1 MTCLKNKKI
10 MRTQLN
16 VICKVILLGGSLVFS
31 YCSKKSKLPAIKPD
45 VISEQTVNDT
55 DDPAIWIN
63 AREPSKSIVFGT
75 DKATNGA
82 IYAFD
87 LAGKI
92 IEEKTIRNIKRPNNV
107 DIAYGFQLNDSTTI
121 DVLVFTEREAQQI
134 RLFSVPD
141 MQPFDNGGFKVF
153 QDEEDVINKLPM
165 GIALY
170 TSAIDHSLYAIV
182 GRKTGPENG
191 YLYQYRIEVIDGTVT
206 SKQVR
211 KFGKFSQKKEIEA
224 IAVDAELGF
233 IYYADEQ
240 HCIRKYHAEPS
251 MGNDEITCFG
261 RKYFE
266 KDIEGIAIAK
276 TGMESGYIIVSDQQ
290 RNQFYLFDRQT
301 NQFIKSVNLS
311 TKETDGCEV
320 TTVPLNTTFS
330 SGLFVAMNNKKNF
343 YFFDFNHL
351 LN

>member
-1 MTCLKNKKI
+1 MQNQSNT
-10 MRTQLN
+10 
-16 VICKVILLGGSLVFS
+16 ICKVILLLGSLVFL
-31 YCSKKSKLPAIKPD
+31 YCSKKSKLPAIKPN
-45 VISEQTVNDT
+45 IITEETENDT

-63 AREPSKSIVFGT
+63 SKEPSKIIVFGT

-87 LAGKI
+87 LAGNI

-107 DIAYGFQLNDSTTI
+107 DVAYGFQLNDSTTI
-121 DVLVFTEREAQQI
+121 DVLAFTEREAQQI

-141 MQPFDNGGFKVF
+141 MQPLDNGGFKVF
-153 QDEEDVINKLPM
+153 EDEEDVDNKLPM

-170 TSAIDHSLYAIV
+170 TSKIDYSLYAIV

-191 YLYQYRIEVIDGTVT
+191 YLYQYRIKVTDGTVT

-211 KFGKFSQKKEIEA
+211 KFGKFSKKKEIEA

-251 MGNDEITCFG
+251 MGDEEITCFG
-261 RKYFE
+261 GQYFK

-276 TGMESGYIIVSDQQ
+276 TGKESGYIIVSDQQ
-290 RNQFYLFDRQT
+290 RNQFNLFDRQT

-320 TTVPLNTTFS
+320 TTVPLNTTFP